1 MKTARSVSVATLAT
15 IVALAAVPHAGEA
28 ASCQVIVGTQ
38 DGRNKQRAIE
48 KSRATLEAAI
58 VAAKRRHGWK
68 QVSVTPTR
76 PKAFPLWKAVRTT
89 VPPEAF
95 LPPDAISD
103 RAHSVCWEGVFS
115 PAVCSSGAR
124 LCQISRASPPDE
136 TRED

>member
-1 MKTARSVSVATLAT
+1 MMRARSASVAALAT
-15 IVALAAVPHAGEA
+15 IVALAAVPHPGVA

-58 VAAKRRHGWK
+58 AAAKRRYGWK
-68 QVSVTPTR
+68 QVTVTPTR

-124 LCQISRASPPDE
+124 VCKISPDTALNE
-136 TRED
+136 PRED